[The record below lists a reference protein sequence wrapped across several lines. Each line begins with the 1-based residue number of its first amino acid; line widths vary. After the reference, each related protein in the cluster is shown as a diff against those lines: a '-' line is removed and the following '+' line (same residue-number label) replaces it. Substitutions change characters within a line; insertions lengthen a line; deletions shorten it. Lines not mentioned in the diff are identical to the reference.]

1 MSAADYIAMYD
12 AHVAAL
18 TTLMEDPATA
28 VAPGGPWRGKVGG
41 PSLGGLSVESAEG
54 FLRPL
59 LTPANHTPPS
69 TRVEAITFHK
79 SVLLRQTLLWMLSFR
94 STELVWRSRYAMC
107 DNATAI
113 GLEAIF
119 PSTLNQ
125 LSSLTT
131 LQR

>member
-28 VAPGGPWRGKVGG
+28 VAPGGPWRGKIGG

-59 LTPANHTPPS
+59 LTPANHTPSS
-69 TRVEAITFHK
+69 TRLEAITFHK
-79 SVLLRQTLLWMLSFR
+79 
-94 STELVWRSRYAMC
+94 YAMC
-107 DNATAI
+107 DNATAT

-119 PSTLNQ
+119 PSTLEQ
-125 LSSLTT
+125 LSSLST